1 ADHVPDRLHHLAAGH
16 FPLPKIRRRYF
27 RGRHARRAGAARDR
41 RAAGGDHGGGPLG
54 LGLHRRT
61 RLDEDAR
68 GDRRAAYHGLRSDR
82 GPDPAAHAGAG
93 AGVADPGV
101 PGRNGRT
108 LWRRPGGV
116 ALWRRRSGS
125 LPAAAARRHL
135 DRSFHRRNHQGAC
148 HGRRDRHRRLCRRP
162 CRAGQRG
169 IAWATHHILGGEG
182 NLLRHRHGRRVRH
195 LLRIDRNVIMAGE
208 ISDAIIRVRDI
219 TVQFGA
225 TRVLDGLNL
234 DVKRGEILGFVG
246 PSGAGKSVLTRTIIG
261 LVPKVAGSIEVFG
274 VDLDSSNTSQR
285 RNVERRWG
293 VLFQQGAL
301 FSSLTVRQNI
311 QFPMREYLRVSQR
324 LMDEITMAKLTMVGL
339 KPEVA
344 DRFPSELSGGMIK
357 RVALARAL
365 SLDPDLVFLD
375 EPTSGL
381 DPIGAGDF
389 DELVRTLQRTLGLTV
404 FMVTHDLD
412 SLYTACDRIAVLGN
426 GKIIAA
432 GSIADMQASQHPW
445 LRQYFHGKRARA
457 VMG

>member
-1 ADHVPDRLHHLAAGH
+1 
-16 FPLPKIRRRYF
+16 
-27 RGRHARRAGAARDR
+27 
-41 RAAGGDHGGGPLG
+41 
-54 LGLHRRT
+54 
-61 RLDEDAR
+61 
-68 GDRRAAYHGLRSDR
+68 
-82 GPDPAAHAGAG
+82 
-93 AGVADPGV
+93 
-101 PGRNGRT
+101 
-108 LWRRPGGV
+108 
-116 ALWRRRSGS
+116 
-125 LPAAAARRHL
+125 
-135 DRSFHRRNHQGAC
+135 
-148 HGRRDRHRRLCRRP
+148 
-162 CRAGQRG
+162 
-169 IAWATHHILGGEG
+169 
-182 NLLRHRHGRRVRH
+182 
-195 LLRIDRNVIMAGE
+195 MAGD
-208 ISDAIIRVRDI
+208 IQNPIIRVRDI
-219 TVQFGA
+219 TVRFGA

-274 VDLDSSNTSQR
+274 VDLDSSSTAQR

-324 LMDEITMAKLTMVGL
+324 LMDEITMAKLAMVGL

-344 DRFPSELSGGMIK
+344 ERFPSELSGGMIK

-389 DELVRTLQRTLGLTV
+389 DDLVRTLQRTLGLTV

-457 VMG
+457 VVT